1 LKKILSYHK
10 SIIIKGILMQLG
22 TMAWRTLMRN
32 KRRSLITAFSVAF
45 GVLLSVTFTAS
56 GDYAYTNM
64 INTSAVMGLGHLSV
78 QHPDYQDTPTLDKR
92 LLDATAVRQR
102 ALQTPEVTAAQ
113 IRIMGQA
120 MFASGAKSVGG
131 SFVAIDPDQETP
143 AHNIFL
149 RTLVEGR
156 CFLDDEEHGVVVG
169 AKIAEKLNLRLGKK
183 LVFTLTDKDGEL
195 VSELGRV
202 SGIFKTGDDSVDGG
216 MVLLPLTLV
225 RKALGYE
232 PSAASLVAIFLADH
246 RDAVPL
252 KSKLARLWAQNKD
265 IAVLSWQESQ
275 PDLAGLIKVD
285 RLFNHLLQFLVGLVI
300 AAGIMNTLL
309 MSVMER
315 RREFGVMMAV
325 GMMPG
330 QVVRLVLL
338 ESCWLGILGLV
349 LGVIITTPWF
359 FYMATVGID
368 FSGQIGD
375 DYSAG
380 GVLVD
385 PVMKFRLYK
394 ESALWIAGAVFS
406 LTLLA
411 GIFPALKAGRTTPV
425 ENLKQG

>member
-1 LKKILSYHK
+1 
-10 SIIIKGILMQLG
+10 MQLG
-22 TMAWRTLMRN
+22 TMAWRTLMRS
-32 KRRSLITAFSVAF
+32 KRRSVITAFSVAF

-56 GDYAYTNM
+56 SDYAYTNM

-78 QHPDYQDTPTLDKR
+78 EHPDYQDTPTLDKR
-92 LLDATAVRQR
+92 LLDAEAVRQR
-102 ALQTPEVTAAQ
+102 ALHIPGVTGAQ
-113 IRIMGQA
+113 VRIMGQA

-131 SFVAIDPDQETP
+131 AFIAIDPARETP

-156 CFLDDEEHGVVVG
+156 LFSADEEHGVVVG
-169 AKIAEKLNLRLGKK
+169 AKMAEKLNLRLGKK
-183 LVFTLTDKDGEL
+183 LIFTLTDKDGEL

-202 SGIFKTGDDSVDGG
+202 SGIFRTGDDSVDGG
-216 MVLLPLTLV
+216 VVLLPLALV
-225 RKALGYE
+225 RKGLNYE
-232 PSAASLVAIFLADH
+232 PEAASLVAIFLSDH
-246 RDAVPL
+246 RAAKTVQG
-252 KSKLARLWAQNKD
+252 KLAGLWAARPD
-265 IAVLSWQESQ
+265 IGVLTWQESQ
-275 PDLAGLIKVD
+275 PDLAGLIAVD

-315 RREFGVMMAV
+315 QREFGIMMAL

-338 ESCWLGILGLV
+338 ESCWLGILGLI

-359 FYMATVGID
+359 FYMARIGID
-368 FSGQIGD
+368 FSSQIGE

-385 PVMKFRLYK
+385 PVMKFRLYG
-394 ESALWIAGAVFS
+394 ESAMWIAGAVFS

-411 GIFPALKAGRTTPV
+411 GIFPAFKAGRTTPV

>member
-1 LKKILSYHK
+1 
-10 SIIIKGILMQLG
+10 MQLG

-32 KRRSLITAFSVAF
+32 KRRSVITAFSVAF

-78 QHPDYQDTPTLDKR
+78 EHPDYQDTPTLDKR
-92 LLDATAVRQR
+92 LLEAEAVWQR
-102 ALQTPEVTAAQ
+102 ALQIPGVTGAQ
-113 IRIMGQA
+113 VRIMGQA

-131 SFVAIDPDQETP
+131 AFIAIDPARETP
-143 AHNIFL
+143 SHNIFL

-156 CFLDDEEHGVVVG
+156 SFSAGEERGVVVG
-169 AKIAEKLNLRLGKK
+169 AKMAEKLNLRLGKK

-202 SGIFKTGDDSVDGG
+202 SGIFKTGDDSVDGSV
-216 MVLLPLTLV
+216 VLLPLALV
-225 RKALGYE
+225 RKTLGYE
-232 PSAASLVAIFLADH
+232 PKAASLVAIFLADH
-246 RDAVPL
+246 REAESV
-252 KSKLARLWAQNKD
+252 KENLARLWAKRPD
-265 IAVLSWQESQ
+265 IGVLTWQESQ

-315 RREFGVMMAV
+315 QREFGIMMAL

-330 QVVRLVLL
+330 QVVWLVLL

-359 FYMATVGID
+359 WYMATVGLD
-368 FSGQIGD
+368 FSSQIGE

-385 PVMKFRLYK
+385 PVMKFRLYR
-394 ESALWIAGAVFS
+394 ESALWIAGAVFF
-406 LTLLA
+406 LTLVA
-411 GIFPALKAGRTTPV
+411 GIFPAFKAGRTTSV

>member
-1 LKKILSYHK
+1 
-10 SIIIKGILMQLG
+10 MQLG
-22 TMAWRTLMRN
+22 PMAWRTLMRS
-32 KRRSLITAFSVAF
+32 KRRSVITAFSVAF

-78 QHPDYQDTPTLDKR
+78 EHPDYQDTPTLDKR
-92 LLDATAVRQR
+92 LLEAEAVWQR
-102 ALQTPEVTAAQ
+102 ALQIPGVTGAQ
-113 IRIMGQA
+113 VRIMGQA

-131 SFVAIDPDQETP
+131 AFIAIDPARETP
-143 AHNIFL
+143 SHNIFL

-156 CFLDDEEHGVVVG
+156 SFSAGEERGVVVG
-169 AKIAEKLNLRLGKK
+169 AKMAEKLNLRLGKK

-202 SGIFKTGDDSVDGG
+202 SGIFKTGDDSVDGSV
-216 MVLLPLTLV
+216 VLLPLALV
-225 RKALGYE
+225 RKTLGYE
-232 PSAASLVAIFLADH
+232 PKAASLVAIFLADH
-246 RDAVPL
+246 REAESV
-252 KSKLARLWAQNKD
+252 KENLARLWAKRPD
-265 IAVLSWQESQ
+265 IGVLTWQESQ

-315 RREFGVMMAV
+315 QREFGIMMAL

-330 QVVRLVLL
+330 QVVWLVLL

-359 FYMATVGID
+359 WYMATVGLD
-368 FSGQIGD
+368 FSSQIGE

-385 PVMKFRLYK
+385 PVMKFRLYR
-394 ESALWIAGAVFS
+394 ESALWIAGAVFF
-406 LTLLA
+406 LTLAA
-411 GIFPALKAGRTTPV
+411 GIFPAFKAGRTTPV

>member
-1 LKKILSYHK
+1 
-10 SIIIKGILMQLG
+10 MQLG
-22 TMAWRTLMRN
+22 PMAWRTLMRS
-32 KRRSLITAFSVAF
+32 KRRSVITAFSVAF

-78 QHPDYQDTPTLDKR
+78 EHPDYQDTPTLDKR
-92 LLDATAVRQR
+92 LLEAEAVWQR
-102 ALQTPEVTAAQ
+102 ALQIPGVTGAQ
-113 IRIMGQA
+113 VRIMGQA

-131 SFVAIDPDQETP
+131 AFIAIDPARETP
-143 AHNIFL
+143 SHNIFL

-156 CFLDDEEHGVVVG
+156 SFSAGEERGVVVG
-169 AKIAEKLNLRLGKK
+169 AKMAEKLNLRLGKK

-202 SGIFKTGDDSVDGG
+202 SGIFKTGDDSVDGSV
-216 MVLLPLTLV
+216 VLLPLALV
-225 RKALGYE
+225 RKTLGYE
-232 PSAASLVAIFLADH
+232 PKAASLVAIFLADH
-246 RDAVPL
+246 REAESV
-252 KSKLARLWAQNKD
+252 KENLARLWAKRPD
-265 IAVLSWQESQ
+265 IGVLTWQESQ

-315 RREFGVMMAV
+315 QREFGIMMAL

-330 QVVRLVLL
+330 QVVWLVLL

-359 FYMATVGID
+359 WYMATVGLD
-368 FSGQIGD
+368 FSSQIGE

-385 PVMKFRLYK
+385 PVMKFRLYR
-394 ESALWIAGAVFS
+394 ESALWIAGAVFF
-406 LTLLA
+406 LTLVA
-411 GIFPALKAGRTTPV
+411 GIFPAFKAGRTTSV

>member
-1 LKKILSYHK
+1 
-10 SIIIKGILMQLG
+10 MQLA

-32 KRRSLITAFSVAF
+32 KRRTVITAFSVAF

-78 QHPDYQDTPTLDKR
+78 EHPDYQDTPTLDKR
-92 LLDATAVRQR
+92 LADAEAVRQR
-102 ALQTPEVTAAQ
+102 ALQTPGVTGAQ
-113 IRIMGQA
+113 VRIMGQA

-131 SFVAIDPDQETP
+131 AFIAIDPARETP

-149 RTLVEGR
+149 RTIIEGQ
-156 CFLDDEEHGVVVG
+156 CFSTDEERGVVVG
-169 AKIAEKLNLRLGKK
+169 AKMAEKLNLRLGKK
-183 LVFTLTDKDGEL
+183 LIFTMTDTNGEL

-202 SGIFKTGDDSVDGG
+202 SGIFRTGDDSVDGAV
-216 MVLLPLTLV
+216 VLLSLVLV
-225 RKALGYE
+225 RKGLGYE
-232 PSAASLVAIFLADH
+232 PKAASLVAIFLGDH
-246 RDAVPL
+246 RAA
-252 KSKLARLWAQNKD
+252 KTIQGKIAGLWAQRPD
-265 IAVLSWQESQ
+265 IAVLTWQESQ
-275 PDLAGLIKVD
+275 PDLAGLIAVD
-285 RLFNHLLQFLVGLVI
+285 RLFNYLLQFLVGLVI

-315 RREFGVMMAV
+315 QREFGIMMAL

-338 ESCWLGILGLV
+338 ESCWLGFLGLA
-349 LGVIITTPWF
+349 LGVVITTPWF
-359 FYMATVGID
+359 LYMARIGID
-368 FSGQIGD
+368 FSGQIGK

-385 PVMKFRLYK
+385 PVMKFRLYR
-394 ESALWIAGAVFS
+394 ESAMCIAAAVFS
-406 LTLLA
+406 LTMVA
-411 GIFPALKAGRTTPV
+411 GIFPAFKAGRTTPV

>member
-1 LKKILSYHK
+1 
-10 SIIIKGILMQLG
+10 MQLA

-32 KRRSLITAFSVAF
+32 KRRSVITALSVAF

-78 QHPDYQDTPTLDKR
+78 EHPDYQDTPTLDKR
-92 LLDATAVRQR
+92 LLEAEAVRQR
-102 ALQTPEVTAAQ
+102 ALQIPGVTAAQ
-113 IRIMGQA
+113 VRIMGQA
-120 MFASGAKSVGG
+120 MFAGGAKSVGG
-131 SFVAIDPDQETP
+131 AFIAIDPARETP

-149 RTLVEGR
+149 RTLIAGQ
-156 CFLDDEEHGVVVG
+156 CFSPGEEHGVVVG
-169 AKIAEKLNLRLGKK
+169 AKMAEKLNLRLGKK
-183 LVFTLTDKDGEL
+183 LVFTMTDTNGEL

-216 MVLLPLTLV
+216 VVLLPLALV
-225 RKALGYE
+225 RRGLGYE
-232 PSAASLVAIFLADH
+232 PTAASLVAIFLDDH
-246 RDAVPL
+246 RQAESV
-252 KSKLARLWAQNKD
+252 KGTLARFLARSKE
-265 IAVLSWQESQ
+265 ITVLTWQESQ
-275 PDLAGLIKVD
+275 ADLAGLIGVD
-285 RLFNHLLQFLVGLVI
+285 RLFNYLLQFLVGLVI

-315 RREFGVMMAV
+315 QREFGIMMAL

-338 ESCWLGILGLV
+338 ESCWLGILGLI
-349 LGVIITTPWF
+349 LGVVITTPWF
-359 FYMATVGID
+359 LYMATVGLD
-368 FSGQIGD
+368 FSAQIGE

-385 PVMKFRLYK
+385 PVMKFRLYR
-394 ESALWIAGAVFS
+394 ESALCIAGAVFS
-406 LTLLA
+406 LTMVA
-411 GIFPALKAGRTTPV
+411 GIFPAFKAGRTTPV

>member
-1 LKKILSYHK
+1 
-10 SIIIKGILMQLG
+10 MQLT

-32 KRRSLITAFSVAF
+32 KRRSVITAFSVAF

-78 QHPDYQDTPTLDKR
+78 EHPDYQDTPSLDKHLR
-92 LLDATAVRQR
+92 DAVAVQQR
-102 ALQTPEVTAAQ
+102 ALQIPGVTGAQ
-113 IRIMGQA
+113 VRIMGQA

-131 SFVAIDPDQETP
+131 SFIAIDPAQETP

-149 RTLVEGR
+149 RTLIEGQ
-156 CFLDDEEHGVVVG
+156 CFTTDEEHGVVVG
-169 AKIAEKLNLRLGKK
+169 AKMAEKLNLRLGKK
-183 LVFTLTDKDGEL
+183 LIFTMTDTNGEL

-216 MVLLPLTLV
+216 VVLLPLALV
-225 RKALGYE
+225 RIGLGYE
-232 PSAASLVAIFLADH
+232 PNAASLVAIFLEDH
-246 RDAVPL
+246 RKAEPV
-252 KSKLARLWAQNKD
+252 KGKLARLLARSKEMS
-265 IAVLSWQESQ
+265 VLTWQESQ
-275 PDLAGLIKVD
+275 ADLAGLIGVD
-285 RLFNHLLQFLVGLVI
+285 RLFNYLLQFLVGLVI

-315 RREFGVMMAV
+315 RREFGIMMAL

-338 ESCWLGILGLV
+338 ESCWLGLLGLI

-359 FYMATVGID
+359 LYMVRVGID
-368 FSGQIGD
+368 FSGQIGE

-385 PVMKFRLYK
+385 PVMKFRLYW
-394 ESALWIAGAVFS
+394 ESALCIAGAVFS
-406 LTLLA
+406 LTMVA
-411 GIFPALKAGRTTPV
+411 GIFPAFKAGRTTPV

>member
-1 LKKILSYHK
+1 
-10 SIIIKGILMQLG
+10 MQLA

-32 KRRSLITAFSVAF
+32 KRRSVITSFSVAF

-56 GDYAYTNM
+56 GDYTYTNM

-78 QHPDYQDTPTLDKR
+78 EHPEYQDTPTLDKYLR
-92 LLDATAVRQR
+92 DAVAVQQR
-102 ALQTPEVTAAQ
+102 ALYTPGVTAAQ

-131 SFVAIDPDQETP
+131 AFIAIDPAQETP

-149 RTLVEGR
+149 RTLVEGQ
-156 CFLDDEEHGVVVG
+156 CFSPDEEHGVVVG
-169 AKIAEKLNLRLGKK
+169 AKMAEKLNLRLGKK
-183 LVFTLTDKDGEL
+183 LIFTMTDKDGEL

-202 SGIFKTGDDSVDGG
+202 SGIFKTGDDSVDGAV
-216 MVLLPLTLV
+216 VLLPLALV
-225 RKALGYE
+225 RKGLGYE
-232 PSAASLVAIFLADH
+232 PNAASLVAIFLKDH
-246 RDAVPL
+246 RKAESVRGML
-252 KSKLARLWAQNKD
+252 SRFWCRSKE
-265 IAVLSWQESQ
+265 ITVLTWQESQ
-275 PDLAGLIKVD
+275 PDLAGLIAVD
-285 RLFNHLLQFLVGLVI
+285 RLFNYLLQFLVGLVI

-315 RREFGVMMAV
+315 QREFGIMVAL

-338 ESCWLGILGLV
+338 ESCWLGILGLAV
-349 LGVIITTPWF
+349 GVVITTPWF
-359 FYMATVGID
+359 LYMARIGID
-368 FSGQIGD
+368 FSGQIGK

-385 PVMKFRLYK
+385 PVMKFRLYW
-394 ESALWIAGAVFS
+394 ESGLWIAGAVFF
-406 LTLLA
+406 LTILA
-411 GIFPALKAGRTTPV
+411 GIFPAFKAGRTMPV

>member
-1 LKKILSYHK
+1 
-10 SIIIKGILMQLG
+10 MQLG

-32 KRRSLITAFSVAF
+32 KRRSVITAFSVGF

-78 QHPDYQDTPTLDKR
+78 EHPDFRDTPTLDKR
-92 LLDATAVRQR
+92 LVDAEAVQQR
-102 ALQTPEVTAAQ
+102 VLQISGVTGALV
-113 IRIMGQA
+113 RIMGQA

-131 SFVAIDPDQETP
+131 AFIAIDPAQETP

-149 RTLVEGR
+149 RTLIEGQ
-156 CFLDDEEHGVVVG
+156 CFSAGEDRGVVVG
-169 AKIAEKLNLRLGKK
+169 AKMAEKLNLRLGKK
-183 LVFTLTDKDGEL
+183 LIFTMTDKNGEL

-202 SGIFKTGDDSVDGG
+202 SGIFRTGDDSVDGG
-216 MVLLPLTLV
+216 VVLLPLDLV

-232 PSAASLVAIFLADH
+232 PTAASLVAIFLEDH
-246 RDAVPL
+246 RAAKTIQGDLAQL
-252 KSKLARLWAQNKD
+252 WSRSKE
-265 IAVLSWQESQ
+265 ITVLTWQESQ
-275 PDLAGLIKVD
+275 ADLAGLIAVD
-285 RLFNHLLQFLVGLVI
+285 QLFNYLLQFLVGLVI

-315 RREFGVMMAV
+315 QREFGIMMAL

-338 ESCWLGILGLV
+338 ESCWLGILGLA
-349 LGVIITTPWF
+349 LGVVITTPWF
-359 FYMATVGID
+359 LYMTRIGLD
-368 FSGQIGD
+368 FSGQIGT

-380 GVLVD
+380 GVLID
-385 PVMKFRLYK
+385 PVMKFRLYR
-394 ESALWIAGAVFS
+394 ESAMWIAWAVFF
-406 LTLLA
+406 LTIVA
-411 GIFPALKAGRTTPV
+411 AIFPAFKAGRMTPV

>member
-1 LKKILSYHK
+1 
-10 SIIIKGILMQLG
+10 
-22 TMAWRTLMRN
+22 MAWRTLMRS
-32 KRRSLITAFSVAF
+32 KRRSVITAFSVAF

-78 QHPDYQDTPTLDKR
+78 EHPDYQDTPTLDKR
-92 LLDATAVRQR
+92 LLEAEAVWQR
-102 ALQTPEVTAAQ
+102 ALQIPGVTGAQ
-113 IRIMGQA
+113 VRIMGQA

-131 SFVAIDPDQETP
+131 AFIAIDPARETP
-143 AHNIFL
+143 SHNIFL

-156 CFLDDEEHGVVVG
+156 SFSAGEERGVVVG
-169 AKIAEKLNLRLGKK
+169 AKMAEKLNLRLGKK

-202 SGIFKTGDDSVDGG
+202 SGIFKTGDDSVDGSV
-216 MVLLPLTLV
+216 VLLPLALV
-225 RKALGYE
+225 RKTLGYE
-232 PSAASLVAIFLADH
+232 PKAASLVAIFLADH
-246 RDAVPL
+246 REAESV
-252 KSKLARLWAQNKD
+252 KENLARLWAKRPD
-265 IAVLSWQESQ
+265 IGVLTWQESQ

-315 RREFGVMMAV
+315 QREFGIMMAL

-330 QVVRLVLL
+330 QVVWLVLL

-359 FYMATVGID
+359 WYMATVGLD
-368 FSGQIGD
+368 FSSQIGE

-385 PVMKFRLYK
+385 PVMKFRLYR
-394 ESALWIAGAVFS
+394 ESALWIAGAVFF
-406 LTLLA
+406 LTLVA
-411 GIFPALKAGRTTPV
+411 GIFPAFKAGRTTSV

>member
-1 LKKILSYHK
+1 
-10 SIIIKGILMQLG
+10 MQLG
-22 TMAWRTLMRN
+22 TMAWRTLMRS
-32 KRRSLITAFSVAF
+32 KRRSVITAFSVAF

-56 GDYAYTNM
+56 SDYAYTNM

-78 QHPDYQDTPTLDKR
+78 EHPDYQDTPTLDKR
-92 LLDATAVRQR
+92 LLDAEAVRQR
-102 ALQTPEVTAAQ
+102 ALHIPGVTGAQ
-113 IRIMGQA
+113 VRIMGQA

-131 SFVAIDPDQETP
+131 SFIAIDPARETP

-156 CFLDDEEHGVVVG
+156 LFSADEEHGVVVG
-169 AKIAEKLNLRLGKK
+169 AKMAEKLNLRLGKK
-183 LVFTLTDKDGEL
+183 LIFTLTDKDGEL

-202 SGIFKTGDDSVDGG
+202 SGIFRTGDDSVDGG
-216 MVLLPLTLV
+216 VVLLPLALV
-225 RKALGYE
+225 RKGLNYE
-232 PSAASLVAIFLADH
+232 PEAASLVAIFLSDH
-246 RDAVPL
+246 RAAKTVQG
-252 KSKLARLWAQNKD
+252 KLAGLWAARPE
-265 IAVLSWQESQ
+265 IGVLRWQESQ

-285 RLFNHLLQFLVGLVI
+285 RLFNYLLQFLVGLVI

-315 RREFGVMMAV
+315 RREFGIMMAL

-338 ESCWLGILGLV
+338 ESCWLGILGLI
-349 LGVIITTPWF
+349 LGMIITTPWF
-359 FYMATVGID
+359 LYMARIGID
-368 FSGQIGD
+368 FSSQIGE

-385 PVMKFRLYK
+385 PVMKFRLYR
-394 ESALWIAGAVFS
+394 ESAMWIAGAVFS

-411 GIFPALKAGRTTPV
+411 GIFPAFKAGRTTPV

>member
-1 LKKILSYHK
+1 
-10 SIIIKGILMQLG
+10 MQLG
-22 TMAWRTLMRN
+22 TMAWRTLMRS
-32 KRRSLITAFSVAF
+32 KRRSVITAFSVAF

-56 GDYAYTNM
+56 SDYAYTNM

-78 QHPDYQDTPTLDKR
+78 EHPDYQDTPTLDKR
-92 LLDATAVRQR
+92 LLDAEAVRQR
-102 ALQTPEVTAAQ
+102 ALHIPGVTGAQ
-113 IRIMGQA
+113 VRIMGQA

-131 SFVAIDPDQETP
+131 SFIAIDPARETP

-156 CFLDDEEHGVVVG
+156 LFSSDEEHGVVVG
-169 AKIAEKLNLRLGKK
+169 AKMAEKLNLRLGKK
-183 LVFTLTDKDGEL
+183 LIFTLTDKDGEL

-202 SGIFKTGDDSVDGG
+202 SGIFRTGDDSVDGG
-216 MVLLPLTLV
+216 VVLLPLALV
-225 RKALGYE
+225 RKGLNYE
-232 PSAASLVAIFLADH
+232 PEAASLVAIFLSDH
-246 RDAVPL
+246 RAAKTVQG
-252 KSKLARLWAQNKD
+252 KLAGLWAARPE
-265 IAVLSWQESQ
+265 IGVLRWQESQ

-285 RLFNHLLQFLVGLVI
+285 RLFNYLLQFLVGLVI

-315 RREFGVMMAV
+315 RREFGIMMAL

-338 ESCWLGILGLV
+338 ESCWLGILGLI
-349 LGVIITTPWF
+349 LGMIITTPWF
-359 FYMATVGID
+359 LYMARIGID
-368 FSGQIGD
+368 FSSQIGE

-385 PVMKFRLYK
+385 PVMKFRLYR
-394 ESALWIAGAVFS
+394 ESAMWIAGAVFS

-411 GIFPALKAGRTTPV
+411 GIFPAFKAGRTTPV

>member
-1 LKKILSYHK
+1 
-10 SIIIKGILMQLG
+10 MQLG

-32 KRRSLITAFSVAF
+32 KRRSVITAFSVGF

-78 QHPDYQDTPTLDKR
+78 EHPDYQDTPTLDKR
-92 LLDATAVRQR
+92 LIEAEAVQQM
-102 ALQTPEVTAAQ
+102 ALQLPGVTAAQ
-113 IRIMGQA
+113 VRIMGQA
-120 MFASGAKSVGG
+120 MFASGAKSMGG
-131 SFVAIDPDQETP
+131 SFIAIDPTQETP

-156 CFLDDEEHGVVVG
+156 CFSVGEEHGVVVG
-169 AKIAEKLNLRLGKK
+169 AKMAEKLNLRLGKK
-183 LVFTLTDKDGEL
+183 LIFTMTDKDGEL

-216 MVLLPLTLV
+216 VVLLPLALV
-225 RKALGYE
+225 RKGLGYE
-232 PSAASLVAIFLADH
+232 PRAASLVAIFLGDH
-246 RDAVPL
+246 REAASV
-252 KSKLARLWAQNKD
+252 KSELTRRWATNKE

-275 PDLAGLIKVD
+275 PDLAGLIAVD
-285 RLFNHLLQFLVGLVI
+285 RLFNYLLQFLVGLVI

-315 RREFGVMMAV
+315 RREFGIMMAL

-338 ESCWLGILGLV
+338 ESCWLGLLGLV

-359 FYMATVGID
+359 LYMARIGLD
-368 FSGQIGD
+368 FSGQIGE

-380 GVLVD
+380 GVLMD

-394 ESALWIAGAVFS
+394 ESAMWIAGAVFS
-406 LTLLA
+406 LTLVA
-411 GIFPALKAGRTTPV
+411 GIFPAFKAGRTTPV

>member
-1 LKKILSYHK
+1 
-10 SIIIKGILMQLG
+10 MQLK
-22 TMAWRTLMRN
+22 TMAWRTLMRS
-32 KRRSLITAFSVAF
+32 KRRSVITAFSVAF

-64 INTSAVMGLGHLSV
+64 INASAVMGLGHLSV
-78 QHPDYQDTPTLDKR
+78 EHSDYQDTPTLDKR
-92 LLDATAVRQR
+92 LLDATVVQQR
-102 ALQTPEVTAAQ
+102 ALQIPGVTAAQ
-113 IRIMGQA
+113 VRIMGQA

-131 SFVAIDPDQETP
+131 AFIAIDPDRETP

-156 CFLDDEEHGVVVG
+156 LFSAEEEHGVVVG
-169 AKIAEKLNLRLGKK
+169 AKMAEKLNLRLGKK
-183 LVFTLTDKDGEL
+183 LIFTMTDKDGEL

-216 MVLLPLTLV
+216 VVLLPLALV
-225 RKALGYE
+225 RKGLGYE
-232 PSAASLVAIFLADH
+232 PGAASLVAIFLADH
-246 RDAVPL
+246 REAESV
-252 KSKLARLWAQNKD
+252 KTTLARLWAKRPD
-265 IAVLSWQESQ
+265 IGVLTWQESQ
-275 PDLAGLIKVD
+275 PDLAGLIGVD

-315 RREFGVMMAV
+315 QREFGIMMAL

-330 QVVRLVLL
+330 QVVRLVVL
-338 ESCWLGILGLV
+338 ESCWLGILGLI

-368 FSGQIGD
+368 FSSQIGE

-380 GVLVD
+380 GGLGD
-385 PVMKFRLYK
+385 PVMKFRLYR

-406 LTLLA
+406 LTILA
-411 GIFPALKAGRTTPV
+411 GIFPAFKAGRTTPV

>member
-1 LKKILSYHK
+1 
-10 SIIIKGILMQLG
+10 MQLG

-32 KRRSLITAFSVAF
+32 KRRSVITAFSVAF

-78 QHPDYQDTPTLDKR
+78 EHPEYQDTPTLDKR
-92 LLDATAVRQR
+92 LVDSVGIQQKV
-102 ALQTPEVTAAQ
+102 LQISGVTGAQ
-113 IRIMGQA
+113 VRIMGQA

-131 SFVAIDPDQETP
+131 SFLAIDSARETP
-143 AHNIFL
+143 AQNIFL
-149 RTLVEGR
+149 RTLIEGQ
-156 CFLDDEEHGVVVG
+156 CFSSGEEHGVVVG
-169 AKIAEKLNLRLGKK
+169 AKMAEKLNLRLGKK
-183 LVFTLTDKDGEL
+183 LIFTMADKNGEL

-216 MVLLPLTLV
+216 VVLLPIALV
-225 RKALGYE
+225 RRGLGYE
-232 PSAASLVAIFLADH
+232 PNAASLVAVFLDDH
-246 RDAVPL
+246 RQAEAVKGKL
-252 KSKLARLWAQNKD
+252 FRMLARSKEA
-265 IAVLSWQESQ
+265 AVLTWQESQ
-275 PDLAGLIKVD
+275 PDLAGLIGVD
-285 RLFNHLLQFLVGLVI
+285 RLFNYLLQFLVGLVI

-315 RREFGVMMAV
+315 RREFGIMMAL

-330 QVVRLVLL
+330 QIVRLVLL
-338 ESCWLGILGLV
+338 ESCWLGVLGLILGM
-349 LGVIITTPWF
+349 VITAPWF
-359 FYMATVGID
+359 LYMARIGID
-368 FSGQIGD
+368 FSAQIGE

-385 PVMKFRLYK
+385 PVMKFRLYR
-394 ESALWIAGAVFS
+394 ESALWIAGGVFS

-411 GIFPALKAGRTTPV
+411 GIFPAFKAGRTVPA

>member
-1 LKKILSYHK
+1 
-10 SIIIKGILMQLG
+10 
-22 TMAWRTLMRN
+22 
-32 KRRSLITAFSVAF
+32 
-45 GVLLSVTFTAS
+45 
-56 GDYAYTNM
+56 M

-78 QHPDYQDTPTLDKR
+78 EHPDYQDTPTLDKR
-92 LLDATAVRQR
+92 LLDATVVQQR
-102 ALQTPEVTAAQ
+102 ALQIPGVTAAQ
-113 IRIMGQA
+113 VRIMGQA

-131 SFVAIDPDQETP
+131 AFIAIDPDQETP
-143 AHNIFL
+143 THNIFL

-156 CFLDDEEHGVVVG
+156 LFSADEEHGVVVG
-169 AKIAEKLNLRLGKK
+169 AKMAEKLNLRLGKK
-183 LVFTLTDKDGEL
+183 LIFTMTDKDGEL

-216 MVLLPLTLV
+216 VVLLPLALV
-225 RKALGYE
+225 RKGLGYE
-232 PSAASLVAIFLADH
+232 PEAASLVAIFLADH
-246 RDAVPL
+246 REAEPV
-252 KSKLARLWAQNKD
+252 KTTLARLWAKKPD
-265 IAVLSWQESQ
+265 IGVLTWQESQ

-315 RREFGVMMAV
+315 QREFGIMMAL

-338 ESCWLGILGLV
+338 ESCWLGILGLI

-359 FYMATVGID
+359 LYMATVGID
-368 FSGQIGD
+368 FSSQIGK

-385 PVMKFRLYK
+385 PVMKFRLYR
-394 ESALWIAGAVFS
+394 ESAMWIAGAVFS

-411 GIFPALKAGRTTPV
+411 GIFPAFKAGRTTPV

>member
-1 LKKILSYHK
+1 
-10 SIIIKGILMQLG
+10 MQLG
-22 TMAWRTLMRN
+22 TMAWRTLMRS
-32 KRRSLITAFSVAF
+32 KRRSVITAFSVAF

-56 GDYAYTNM
+56 SDYAYTNM

-78 QHPDYQDTPTLDKR
+78 EHPDYQDTPTLDKR
-92 LLDATAVRQR
+92 LLDAEAVRQR
-102 ALQTPEVTAAQ
+102 ALQTPGVTAAQ
-113 IRIMGQA
+113 VRIMGQA

-131 SFVAIDPDQETP
+131 SFIAIDPARETP

-156 CFLDDEEHGVVVG
+156 LFSADEEHGVVVG
-169 AKIAEKLNLRLGKK
+169 AKMAEKLNLRLGKK
-183 LVFTLTDKDGEL
+183 LIFTLTDKDGEL

-202 SGIFKTGDDSVDGG
+202 SGIFRTGDDSVDGG
-216 MVLLPLTLV
+216 VVLLPLALV
-225 RKALGYE
+225 RKGLNYE
-232 PSAASLVAIFLADH
+232 PEAASLVAIFLSDH
-246 RDAVPL
+246 RAAKTVQG
-252 KSKLARLWAQNKD
+252 KLAGLWAARPE
-265 IAVLSWQESQ
+265 IGVLRWQESQ

-285 RLFNHLLQFLVGLVI
+285 RLFNYLLQFLVGLVI

-315 RREFGVMMAV
+315 RREFGIMMAL

-338 ESCWLGILGLV
+338 ESCWLGILGLI
-349 LGVIITTPWF
+349 LGMIITTPWF
-359 FYMATVGID
+359 LYMARIGID
-368 FSGQIGD
+368 FSSQIGD

-385 PVMKFRLYK
+385 PVMKFRLYG
-394 ESALWIAGAVFS
+394 ESALWIATAVFS
-406 LTLLA
+406 LTMVA
-411 GIFPALKAGRTTPV
+411 GIFPAFKAGRTTPV

>member
-1 LKKILSYHK
+1 
-10 SIIIKGILMQLG
+10 MQLK

-32 KRRSLITAFSVAF
+32 KRRSVITAFSVAF

-78 QHPDYQDTPTLDKR
+78 EHPDYQDTPTLDKR
-92 LLDATAVRQR
+92 LLDAEAVREK
-102 ALQTPEVTAAQ
+102 ALQTTGVIAAQ
-113 IRIMGQA
+113 TRIMGQA

-131 SFVAIDPDQETP
+131 SFIAIDPARETQ

-156 CFLDDEEHGVVVG
+156 CFSIGEEHGVVVG
-169 AKIAEKLNLRLGKK
+169 AKMAEKLNLRLGKK
-183 LVFTLTDKDGEL
+183 LIFTLTDTNGEL

-202 SGIFKTGDDSVDGG
+202 SGIFKTGEDSVDGG
-216 MVLLPLTLV
+216 VVLLPLALV

-232 PSAASLVAIFLADH
+232 SNAASLVAIFLADH
-246 RDAVPL
+246 RDATAI
-252 KSKLARLWAQNKD
+252 KGKLARLWSRKQD
-265 IAVLSWQESQ
+265 IGVLTWQESQ
-275 PDLAGLIKVD
+275 PDLAGLIGVD
-285 RLFNHLLQFLVGLVI
+285 RLFNYLMQFLVGLVI

-315 RREFGVMMAV
+315 RREFGIMMAL

-338 ESCWLGILGLV
+338 ESCWLGLLGLI

-359 FYMATVGID
+359 LYMAKVGID
-368 FSGQIGD
+368 FSAQIGE

-385 PVMKFRLYK
+385 PVMKFRLYR
-394 ESALWIAGAVFS
+394 ESAVWIAGVVFS
-406 LTLLA
+406 LTLAA
-411 GIFPALKAGRTTPV
+411 GIFPAFKAGRTTPV